1 MVEVLLRYGADPSLP
16 NVNGNVAV
24 EMTRNPAITE
34 LFMRDKANIFSPV
47 VQAKK
52 LFAEFLSQHQLQLS
66 NSGGSQTTSDTKS
79 FQGGE
84 PPHPLSTMAN
94 YSENKDNTISNSG
107 LNLETEFNEA
117 FSNLSLQNP

>member
-66 NSGGSQTTSDTKS
+66 NSSGSQTASDSKS

-84 PPHPLSTMAN
+84 PPHPLSTIES
-94 YSENKDNTISNSG
+94 YSENKDTAISNQG